1 MIILI
6 MNYMKPN
13 LLLMCSFLIWGCS
26 HNLAEKHQN
35 KRDQV
40 IDVHGRVK
48 EIKTGNIFLNS
59 YSDVYKLN
67 KYIIVCEYNS
77 YENQIY
83 LFDRDNFNFVVS
95 TAPVGQGPGEIAN
108 IGFIAIDEINHVFYV
123 NDNGKQKIFS
133 YPIDSILTNPNYIPE
148 TKMSMNER
156 EFPRAYQYIN
166 DTFSIGTIIKPTGNY
181 GFNQYSA
188 RWNMRTGE
196 IQAMPDLHPEIQKKR
211 YDIAVSVKHG
221 ICVESYQRH
230 DLLTI
235 RTLSGDLK
243 YNIYGPEWEIS
254 TKKKI
259 LYFGDVTFCKDKI
272 LVLYSGTDAFTKN
285 QHGDPVSV
293 LPEKFMLF
301 DLNGDYL
308 KTFDVGY
315 QISSFCYD
323 ESNNRLILS
332 MDDEIQFGY
341 LDLDG
346 LID

>member
-1 MIILI
+1 
-6 MNYMKPN
+6 MKTIF
-13 LLLMCSFLIWGCS
+13 LLLCFLILGSCS
-26 HNLAEKHQN
+26 HNSTEKHQS
-35 KRDQV
+35 KRDQ
-40 IDVHGRVK
+40 IINVHERVK
-48 EIKTGNIFLNS
+48 EIKTGDVFLNS
-59 YSDVYKLN
+59 YSDIYMLN
-67 KYIIVCEYNS
+67 KYLVVCEYNS
-77 YENQIY
+77 YDDQIY

-108 IGFIAIDEINHVFYV
+108 IGFIATDEINHVFYV
-123 NDNGKQKIFS
+123 NDNGKQKIFR
-133 YPIDSILTNPNYIPE
+133 YPLDSVLTIPHYIPA
-148 TKMSMNER
+148 TKMSMNEK
-156 EFPRAYQYIN
+156 EFPRAYKYIS
-166 DTFSIGTIIKPTGNY
+166 DTLSIGTVIKPTGNY

-308 KTFDVGY
+308 KTLDVGY

>member
-1 MIILI
+1 MDSIFFNDYTFVYLLNNYLLI
-6 MNYMKPN
+6 CDSK
-13 LLLMCSFLIWGCS
+13 
-26 HNLAEKHQN
+26 
-35 KRDQV
+35 
-40 IDVHGRVK
+40 
-48 EIKTGNIFLNS
+48 S
-59 YSDVYKLN
+59 YND
-67 KYIIVCEYNS
+67 
-77 YENQIY
+77 QIY
-83 LFDRDNFNFVVS
+83 LFDKNNFTFITS
-95 TAPVGQGPGEIAN
+95 TAPMGQGPGEITN
-108 IGFIAIDEINHVFYV
+108 MGHIATDDNFHRFYV
-123 NDNGKQKIFS
+123 SDHGKQKIFC
-133 YPIDSILTNPNYIPE
+133 YELDSVLSHPGYMPA
-148 TKMSMNER
+148 TKMSMNEK
-156 EFPRAYQYIN
+156 EFPRTYQYIS
-166 DTFSIGTIIKPTGNY
+166 DTLSIGAIIKPTGNY

-188 RWNMRTGE
+188 RWNMSTGE

-211 YDIAVSVKHG
+211 YDVAASVKHG

-235 RTLSGDLK
+235 RTLKGDLK
-243 YNIYGPEWEIS
+243 YDIYGPLWELG

-259 LYFGDVTFCKDKI
+259 LYFRDVTFCKDKI

-308 KTFDVGY
+308 KTLDVGY
-315 QISSFCYD
+315 QIASFCYD